1 MINRDISKAITAEDL
16 IRRYNLGNIN
26 NQIKKVATNSKNEL
40 DKTNNIINKFVETV
54 TESLKELQD
63 QVDGNITTWFFN
75 GVPTI
80 ENEPSINWINDN
92 EKNNHLGDLYYDQNT
107 GYAYRF
113 ALENGIY
120 SWIKITDSDVT
131 EALAIANS
139 AKDTADSKRRI
150 FVSEPTTPYEVGDI
164 WLKDDKE
171 IYRCRAKRNEG
182 TYMSVDWIPGTDYTN
197 DDYAK
202 NVEAVLNQFK
212 TTVETDYVTNV
223 ALETTTDSIIS
234 SVESTTTKID
244 LIGNTIGDLQD
255 NLSVDFEKIS
265 NKIDGLATVTEIT
278 EVKNSV
284 QQIQTNSYTK
294 TQIQN
299 IVNGTGFD
307 GVTVSAVISN
317 EAKFDKDGMH
327 YSKSDKDAETTI
339 NYRGVDVARNN
350 KEILYAGIDEDP
362 NSLTYGSSIVRTNNL
377 IVETYMNTPGK
388 GRIEEYTDSKE
399 NTGIG
404 FFIQ

>member
-284 QQIQTNSYTK
+284 QQIQTNRYTK